1 MDSGKSDYVPR
12 RSTPIGDP
20 NNLLDNDSIGLDE
33 SEIKRNMLTSKCFFS
48 IHCYTS
54 YDNNLNCIYRLSY
67 K

>member
-33 SEIKRNMLTSKCFFS
+33 SEIKRNMLTSKCFFFDS
-48 IHCYTS
+48 LLYFI
-54 YDNNLNCIYRLSY
+54 
-67 K
+67 